1 MISRKPWPK
10 RDAARAMTMSE
21 PITLRSLSRE
31 AFAASGLSFNYAFH
45 DTPFGEVIALVCDGA
60 LAGLG
65 FSPDRKDALADM
77 QRRWPKARFVEK
89 AGAGQDFV
97 KRVFNPQNKD
107 TVPLLLIGGE
117 LDRAV
122 WEALLSIPAGSFTSY
137 GALAE
142 KLGKPKAARA
152 IGGAVGRN
160 PVCVAVPCHRV
171 RGKGGAPTGYH
182 WGLST
187 KQALLDWENKHNI
200 L

>member
-1 MISRKPWPK
+1 VIPAREAGV
-10 RDAARAMTMSE
+10 DAAQRPLVGWAT
-21 PITLRSLSRE
+21 
-31 AFAASGLSFNYAFH
+31 SF
-45 DTPFGEVIALVCDGA
+45 ALVGVRA
-60 LAGLG
+60 VTTG
-65 FSPDRKDALADM
+65 KVYE
-77 QRRWPKARFVEK
+77 AR
-89 AGAGQDFV
+89 
-97 KRVFNPQNKD
+97 
-107 TVPLLLIGGE
+107 LLLIGGE

-171 RGKGGAPTGYH
+171 RGKDGAPTGYH

-187 KQALLDWENKHNI
+187 KQALLEWENKHNI

>member
-1 MISRKPWPK
+1 MISRKLWPK
-10 RDAARAMTMSE
+10 RGAARAMIMSE
-21 PITLRSLSRE
+21 RVTLRSLSRE
-31 AFAASGLSFNYAFH
+31 AFAASGLSFTYTFH

-65 FSPDRKDALADM
+65 FSPDRKAALADM
-77 QRRWPKARFVEK
+77 QRRWPKARFVEE
-89 AGAGQDFV
+89 AGAGADFV
-97 KRVFNPQNKD
+97 ARIFNAQNKEP
-107 TVPLLLIGGE
+107 VPLLLIGGE

-122 WEALLSIPAGSFTSY
+122 WQALLSIPAGSFTSY

-171 RGKGGAPTGYH
+171 RGKDGAPTGYH

-187 KQALLDWENKHNI
+187 KQALLDWENKQNI

>member
-1 MISRKPWPK
+1 MISRKLWPK
-10 RDAARAMTMSE
+10 RGAGRAMIMSE
-21 PITLRSLSRE
+21 RVTLRSLSRE
-31 AFAASGLSFNYAFH
+31 AFAASGLSFTYAFH

-65 FSPDRKDALADM
+65 FAPDRQAALADM
-77 QRRWPKARFVEK
+77 KRRWPKASFTEQSG
-89 AGAGQDFV
+89 AGADFV
-97 KRVFNPQNKD
+97 TRIFNARNQEP
-107 TVPLLLIGGE
+107 VPLLLIGGD

-122 WEALLSIPAGSFTSY
+122 WEALCAIPAGSFTSY

-142 KLGKPKAARA
+142 KLGRPKAARA

-171 RGKGGAPTGYH
+171 RGKDGTPTGYH
-182 WGLST
+182 WGLQT

>member
-1 MISRKPWPK
+1 M
-10 RDAARAMTMSE
+10 
-21 PITLRSLSRE
+21 TLRSLSRE
-31 AFAASGLSFNYAFH
+31 AFAASGLSFTYAFH

-142 KLGKPKAARA
+142 KTRETQSGARHWRGRRAQPCLRSRALPPRAGQRRCPDRIPLGAFNQTGLAGLGK
-152 IGGAVGRN
+152 
-160 PVCVAVPCHRV
+160 
-171 RGKGGAPTGYH
+171 
-182 WGLST
+182 
-187 KQALLDWENKHNI
+187 
-200 L
+200 